1 MRRGLSGLLAILLAT
16 VMVAAACAGDDDS
29 ADSADAAMTAAEGAL
44 SDATVAQAEAQAATA
59 QAEAASAAARE
70 ASAAAALAQ
79 ATAEGNQEAVT
90 AAEAA
95 LADAQAAADEAS
107 ERAAAAQADA
117 DDARAAAAAAAEQ
130 VATTPDEA
138 PVAPPPEPPAAAIDI
153 SAALV
158 FDIGGRGDQSFNDS
172 AAAGLDRAAAELGV
186 QTSEASPNPDG
197 SNRAELLQ
205 LSADGSDLVIGVGFL
220 FGESITEVA
229 ANNPDTFFG
238 IIDSAP
244 DGTDNLAGLVFAE
257 HEGSF
262 LVGAAAALK
271 STTGRVGFIGGV
283 DIPLIRRFHAGFEA
297 GAREVNPDIEIDA
310 TYVTEPPDFDGWS
323 QPAEAKIIS
332 QSMYED
338 GADIIYHAAGGSGAG
353 LFEAAKEFSEAG
365 GSKVWAIGVDSDQY
379 NTSDESVR
387 PYILTSML
395 KRVDVAVY
403 NTIAAVVNG
412 DFRGGTA
419 VFNLAVDGVGYST
432 SGGFIDDIVPQLEEF
447 KQAIVGGSIVV
458 PETTERGGG
467 EDVSAALVFDIGGRG
482 DQSFNDSAAAGLDRA
497 AELMGVNTSEA
508 SPNPDGSNRAE
519 LLQLSADGSDLVIGV
534 GFLFG
539 ESITAVAANNPD
551 TFFGIIDSAPD
562 GTDNLA
568 GLVFAEHEGSFLVGA
583 AAALKSTT
591 GRVGFIGGVDI
602 PLIRRF
608 HAGFEAGARAVN
620 PDIEIDATYVTEPP
634 DFDGWSQPAEAKIIS
649 QAMYEAGADVIYHA
663 AGGSGAGLFEAAKEF
678 SEAGGSKVWAIGV
691 DSDQYFTSS
700 EEVRP
705 YILSSMLKR
714 VDVAVYDTIERVV
727 NGTFTGGVVV
737 FDLSV
742 DGVGY
747 SISGGFIDDIIPQL
761 EDYKQQ
767 IIRGD
772 IVVPETTG

>member
-1 MRRGLSGLLAILLAT
+1 MRRGLTGLLAILLAT
-16 VMVAAACAGDDDS
+16 VMVAAACGGDDEP
-29 ADSADAAMTAAEGAL
+29 T
-44 SDATVAQAEAQAATA
+44 
-59 QAEAASAAARE
+59 
-70 ASAAAALAQ
+70 
-79 ATAEGNQEAVT
+79 T
-90 AAEAA
+90 AAEAPPA
-95 LADAQAAADEAS
+95 PAPAADDGAAEAPAPADAPAEAP
-107 ERAAAAQADA
+107 ADA
-117 DDARAAAAAAAEQ
+117 PAE
-130 VATTPDEA
+130 
-138 PVAPPPEPPAAAIDI
+138 PPPPPPGAEDI
-153 SAALV
+153 TAALV

-186 QTSEASPNPDG
+186 NTTEASPNPDG

-205 LSADGSDLVIGVGFL
+205 LSADGAELVIGVGFL

-244 DGTDNLAGLVFAE
+244 EGTDNLAGLVFAE

-271 STTGRVGFIGGV
+271 SNTGTVGFIGGV

-297 GAREVNPDIEIDA
+297 GVHAVNPDIRILDA
-310 TYVTEPPDFDGWS
+310 YVTEPPDFDGWS
-323 QPAEAKIIS
+323 QPAEGKIIA
-332 QSMYED
+332 QSMYEA
-338 GADIIYHAAGGSGAG
+338 GADVIYHAAGGTGAG

-365 GSKVWAIGVDSDQY
+365 GSHVWAIGVDSDQY
-379 NTSDESVR
+379 NTSAEEVR

-403 NTIAAVVNG
+403 NTIEAVANG
-412 DFRGGTA
+412 AFTGGTT

-432 SGGFIDDIVPQLEEF
+432 TGGFVDDIVPELERF
-447 KQAIVGGSIVV
+447 KEAIVGGTIVV

-467 EDVSAALVFDIGGRG
+467 EDVTAALVFDIGGRG

-497 AELMGVNTSEA
+497 ADFLRINPTEA

-519 LLQLSADGSDLVIGV
+519 LLQLSADGADLVIGV

-539 ESITAVAANNPD
+539 ESITEVATNNPD
-551 TFFGIIDSAPD
+551 TFFGIIDSFPAELP
-562 GTDNLA
+562 NLA
-568 GLVFAEHEGSFLVGA
+568 GLTFAEHEGSFLVGA
-583 AAALKSTT
+583 AAALKSNT
-591 GRVGFIGGVDI
+591 GTVGFIGGVDI
-602 PLIRRF
+602 PIIRKF
-608 HAGFEAGARAVN
+608 HAGFEAGVYAVDPN
-620 PDIEIDATYVTEPP
+620 IEILATYVTEPP
-634 DFDGWSQPAEAKIIS
+634 DFDGWSQPAEAKIIAQS
-649 QAMYEAGADVIYHA
+649 MYEGGADVIYHA

-691 DSDQYFTSS
+691 DSDQYWTSA

-714 VDVAVYDTIERVV
+714 VDVAVYNTIERVV
-727 NGTFTGGVVV
+727 NGTFTGGLTV
-737 FDLSV
+737 FDLAAN
-742 DGVGY
+742 GVGY
-747 SISGGFIDDIIPQL
+747 SISGGFLNDIIPQL
-761 EDYKQQ
+761 EEFKQA

>member
-1 MRRGLSGLLAILLAT
+1 MTMRRGFTGLLAMLLAT
-16 VMVAAACAGDDDS
+16 VLVAAACGGDDEPTTAAQPAPAPAPA
-29 ADSADAAMTAAEGAL
+29 ADDGAPESADA
-44 SDATVAQAEAQAATA
+44 
-59 QAEAASAAARE
+59 
-70 ASAAAALAQ
+70 
-79 ATAEGNQEAVT
+79 
-90 AAEAA
+90 
-95 LADAQAAADEAS
+95 
-107 ERAAAAQADA
+107 
-117 DDARAAAAAAAEQ
+117 
-130 VATTPDEA
+130 
-138 PVAPPPEPPAAAIDI
+138 PPAAPADAPAEPPQPPPPGAEDI
-153 SAALV
+153 TAALV

-172 AAAGLDRAAAELGV
+172 AAAGLDRAAAQLGV
-186 QTSEASPNPDG
+186 NTTEASPNPDG

-205 LSADGSDLVIGVGFL
+205 LSADGADLVIGVGFL

-244 DGTDNLAGLVFAE
+244 EGTDNLAGLVFAE

-271 STTGRVGFIGGV
+271 STSGTVGFIGGV

-297 GAREVNPDIEIDA
+297 GVHAVDPDIEILDA
-310 TYVTEPPDFDGWS
+310 YVTEPPDFDGWS
-323 QPAEAKIIS
+323 QPAEGKIIA
-332 QSMYED
+332 QSMYES
-338 GADIIYHAAGGSGAG
+338 GADVIYHAAGGTGAG

-365 GSKVWAIGVDSDQY
+365 GTKVWAIGVDSDQY
-379 NTSDESVR
+379 NTSAEEVR

-403 NTIAAVVNG
+403 NTIEAVANG
-412 DFRGGTA
+412 DFTGGTT

-432 SGGFIDDIVPQLEEF
+432 TGGFVDDIVPQLEEF

-467 EDVSAALVFDIGGRG
+467 EDVTAALVFDIGGRG

-497 AELMGVNTSEA
+497 AAQLGVNTTEA

-519 LLQLSADGSDLVIGV
+519 LLQLSADGADLVIGV

-539 ESITAVAANNPD
+539 ESITEVAANNPD
-551 TFFGIIDSAPD
+551 TFFGIIDSAPE

-583 AAALKSTT
+583 AAALKSTSGT
-591 GRVGFIGGVDI
+591 VGFIGGVDI

-608 HAGFEAGARAVN
+608 HAGFEAGVHAVD
-620 PDIEIDATYVTEPP
+620 PDIEILDAYVTEPP
-634 DFDGWSQPAEAKIIS
+634 DFDGWSQPAEGKIIAQS
-649 QAMYEAGADVIYHA
+649 MYESGADVIYHA
-663 AGGSGAGLFEAAKEF
+663 AGGTGAGLFEAAKEF

-691 DSDQYFTSS
+691 DSDQYFTSA

-714 VDVAVYDTIERVV
+714 VDVAVYTAIERVV
-727 NGTFTGGVVV
+727 NGTFTGGVTV
-737 FDLSV
+737 FDLAAN
-742 DGVGY
+742 GVGY
-747 SISGGFIDDIIPQL
+747 SISGGFINDIIPEL
-761 EDYKQQ
+761 EAFKQA

>member
-1 MRRGLSGLLAILLAT
+1 MRRGITGLLAILLAT
-16 VMVAAACAGDDDS
+16 VMVAAACGGDD
-29 ADSADAAMTAAEGAL
+29 EP
-44 SDATVAQAEAQAATA
+44 
-59 QAEAASAAARE
+59 
-70 ASAAAALAQ
+70 
-79 ATAEGNQEAVT
+79 
-90 AAEAA
+90 
-95 LADAQAAADEAS
+95 
-107 ERAAAAQADA
+107 
-117 DDARAAAAAAAEQ
+117 
-130 VATTPDEA
+130 TTT
-138 PVAPPPEPPAAAIDI
+138 APPPAPAADDGASESPAPPPADAPAEAPADAPAEPPPPPPPGAEDI
-153 SAALV
+153 TAALV

-172 AAAGLDRAAAELGV
+172 AAAGLDRAAAQLGV
-186 QTSEASPNPDG
+186 NTTEASPNPDG
-197 SNRAELLQ
+197 SNRAEMLQ
-205 LSADGSDLVIGVGFL
+205 LSADGADLVIGVGFL

-229 ANNPDTFFG
+229 ANNPDTLFG

-271 STTGRVGFIGGV
+271 STTGTVGFIGGV
-283 DIPLIRRFHAGFEA
+283 DIDLIRRFHAGFEA
-297 GAREVNPDIEIDA
+297 GARAVNADIRILDA
-310 TYVTEPPDFDGWS
+310 YITEPPDFDGWF
-323 QPAEAKIIS
+323 QPAEAKIVA
-332 QSMYED
+332 QSMYEA
-338 GADIIYHAAGGSGAG
+338 GADVIYHAAGGSGAG
-353 LFEAAKEFSEAG
+353 LFEAAKEYSESTG
-365 GSKVWAIGVDSDQY
+365 THVWAIGVDSDQY
-379 NTSDESVR
+379 NTSAEEVR

-403 NTIAAVVNG
+403 STIEAAANG
-412 DFRGGTA
+412 DFTGGTT

-432 SGGFIDDIVPQLEEF
+432 TGGFVDDIVPQLEEF

-467 EDVSAALVFDIGGRG
+467 EDVTAALVFDIGGRG

-497 AELMGVNTSEA
+497 ADFLRVNTTEA

-519 LLQLSADGSDLVIGV
+519 LLQLSADGADLVIGV

-539 ESITAVAANNPD
+539 ESITEVAANNPD
-551 TFFGIIDSAPD
+551 TLFGIIDSAPD

-591 GRVGFIGGVDI
+591 GTVGFIGGVDI

-608 HAGFEAGARAVN
+608 HAGFEAGVRAIDPN
-620 PDIEIDATYVTEPP
+620 IEILDAYVTEPP
-634 DFDGWSQPAEAKIIS
+634 DFDGWSQPAEGKIIAQS
-649 QAMYEAGADVIYHA
+649 MYESGADVIYHA
-663 AGGSGAGLFEAAKEF
+663 AGGTGAGLFEAAKEF

-691 DSDQYFTSS
+691 DSDQYFTSA

-714 VDVAVYDTIERVV
+714 VDVAVYTAIERVV
-727 NGTFTGGVVV
+727 NGTFTGGVTV
-737 FDLSV
+737 FDLAAN
-742 DGVGY
+742 GVGY
-747 SISGGFIDDIIPQL
+747 SISGGFMNDIIPQL
-761 EDYKQQ
+761 EELKQA

>member
-1 MRRGLSGLLAILLAT
+1 MKRGFTGLLAILLAT
-16 VMVAAACAGDDDS
+16 VLVAAACGGDDEPTTAAQPAPAPAS
-29 ADSADAAMTAAEGAL
+29 ADDEAP
-44 SDATVAQAEAQAATA
+44 AEAPAEAPPEA
-59 QAEAASAAARE
+59 PPPPPAEAAE
-70 ASAAAALAQ
+70 I
-79 ATAEGNQEAVT
+79 T
-90 AAEAA
+90 
-95 LADAQAAADEAS
+95 
-107 ERAAAAQADA
+107 
-117 DDARAAAAAAAEQ
+117 
-130 VATTPDEA
+130 
-138 PVAPPPEPPAAAIDI
+138 
-153 SAALV
+153 AALV

-186 QTSEASPNPDG
+186 TTTEASPNPDG

-205 LSADGSDLVIGVGFL
+205 LSADGAELVIGVGFL

-271 STTGRVGFIGGV
+271 STSGTVGFIGGV

-297 GAREVNPDIEIDA
+297 GVHAVNPDIRILDA
-310 TYVTEPPDFDGWS
+310 YVTEPPDFDGWS
-323 QPAEAKIIS
+323 QPAEGKIIA
-332 QSMYED
+332 QSMYEA
-338 GADIIYHAAGGSGAG
+338 GADVIYHAAGGTGAG

-379 NTSDESVR
+379 NTSAEEVR

-403 NTIAAVVNG
+403 NTIEAVANG
-412 DFRGGTA
+412 DFTGGTT

-432 SGGFIDDIVPQLEEF
+432 TGGFVDDIVPQLEEF

-467 EDVSAALVFDIGGRG
+467 EDVTAALVFDIGGRG

-497 AELMGVNTSEA
+497 AEFLRVNTTEA

-519 LLQLSADGSDLVIGV
+519 LLQLSADGADLVIGV

-539 ESITAVAANNPD
+539 ESITEVAANNPD
-551 TFFGIIDSAPD
+551 TFFGIIDSAPE

-583 AAALKSTT
+583 AAALKSTSGT
-591 GRVGFIGGVDI
+591 VGFIGGVDI

-608 HAGFEAGARAVN
+608 HAGFEAGVHAVDPN
-620 PDIEIDATYVTEPP
+620 IQILDAYVTEPP
-634 DFDGWSQPAEAKIIS
+634 DFDGWSQPAEGKIIAQS
-649 QAMYEAGADVIYHA
+649 MYESGADVIYHA
-663 AGGSGAGLFEAAKEF
+663 AGGTGAGLFEAAKEF
-678 SEAGGSKVWAIGV
+678 SEAGDSKVWAIGV
-691 DSDQYFTSS
+691 DSDQYFTSA

-714 VDVAVYDTIERVV
+714 VDVAVYTAIERVV
-727 NGTFTGGVVV
+727 NGTFTGGVTV
-737 FDLSV
+737 FDLAAN
-742 DGVGY
+742 GVGY
-747 SISGGFIDDIIPQL
+747 SISGGFVNDIIPQL
-761 EDYKQQ
+761 EEFKQA

>member
-29 ADSADAAMTAAEGAL
+29 AGTVDEATTAAQDAL

-79 ATAEGNQEAVT
+79 ATAEGNQEAVI

-95 LADAQAAADEAS
+95 LAEARAAADEAS
-107 ERAAAAQADA
+107 ERAAAAQTEADE
-117 DDARAAAAAAAEQ
+117 ARAAAAAAAEQ
-130 VATTPDEA
+130 AAAATQEA
-138 PVAPPPEPPAAAIDI
+138 PAAPPPEPPAEATDV

-205 LSADGSDLVIGVGFL
+205 LSADSANLVIGVGFL
-220 FGESITEVA
+220 FGESITDVA

-271 STTGRVGFIGGV
+271 STTGTVGFIGGV

-297 GAREVNPDIEIDA
+297 GVYAVNPDIRILDA
-310 TYVTEPPDFDGWS
+310 YVTEPPDFDGWS

-332 QSMYED
+332 QSMYEG
-338 GADIIYHAAGGSGAG
+338 GADVIYHAAGGSGAG

-365 GSKVWAIGVDSDQY
+365 DSKVWAIGVDSDQY
-379 NTSDESVR
+379 FTSSEEVR
-387 PYILTSML
+387 PYILSSML

-403 NTIAAVVNG
+403 NTIESVVNG
-412 DFRGGTA
+412 DFRGGTT

-497 AELMGVNTSEA
+497 AELLGVNTSEA

-519 LLQLSADGSDLVIGV
+519 LLQLSADSSDLVIGV

-539 ESITAVAANNPD
+539 ESITQVAANNPD
-551 TFFGIIDSAPD
+551 TYFGIIDSAPD

-591 GRVGFIGGVDI
+591 GTVGFIGGVDI

-608 HAGFEAGARAVN
+608 HAGFEAGVYAVN
-620 PDIEIDATYVTEPP
+620 PDIEILDAYVTEPP

-649 QAMYEAGADVIYHA
+649 QSMYEGGADVIYHA

-678 SEAGGSKVWAIGV
+678 SEAGDSKVWAIGV

-714 VDVAVYDTIERVV
+714 VDVAVYNTIERVV
-727 NGTFTGGVVV
+727 NGDFTGGVTV

-772 IVVPETTG
+772 IVVPQTTG

>member
-1 MRRGLSGLLAILLAT
+1 MRRRTSGLLAILLAV
-16 VMVAAACAGDDDS
+16 VMVAAACGGDDDTTTTPQP
-29 ADSADAAMTAAEGAL
+29 APAPAP
-44 SDATVAQAEAQAATA
+44 
-59 QAEAASAAARE
+59 
-70 ASAAAALAQ
+70 
-79 ATAEGNQEAVT
+79 
-90 AAEAA
+90 
-95 LADAQAAADEAS
+95 AADEGPA
-107 ERAAAAQADA
+107 EAPPEAPPEAPADA
-117 DDARAAAAAAAEQ
+117 PSE
-130 VATTPDEA
+130 P
-138 PVAPPPEPPAAAIDI
+138 PPPPPEPTDI
-153 SAALV
+153 TAALA

-186 QTSEASPNPDG
+186 TTTEASPNADG

-205 LSADGSDLVIGVGFL
+205 LSADGADLVIGVGFL
-220 FGESITEVA
+220 FGESITQVA
-229 ANNPDTFFG
+229 ANNPDTYFG

-271 STTGRVGFIGGV
+271 STTGTVGFIGGV
-283 DIPLIRRFHAGFEA
+283 DIDLIRRFHAGFEA
-297 GAREVNPDIEIDA
+297 GVRAVDPNIRILDA
-310 TYVTEPPDFDGWS
+310 YITEPPDFDGWF

-332 QSMYED
+332 QSMYEA
-338 GADIIYHAAGGSGAG
+338 GADVIYHAAGGSGAG
-353 LFEAAKEFSEAG
+353 LFEAAKEYSESTG
-365 GSKVWAIGVDSDQY
+365 THVWAIGVDSDQY
-379 NTSDESVR
+379 NTSSEEVR

-403 NTIAAVVNG
+403 NTIESVVNG
-412 DFRGGTA
+412 DFTGGTT

-432 SGGFIDDIVPQLEEF
+432 TGGFVDDIVPELERF
-447 KQAIVGGSIVV
+447 KEAIVGGTIVV

-467 EDVSAALVFDIGGRG
+467 EDVTAALVFDIGGRG

-497 AELMGVNTSEA
+497 ADFLRVNTTEA

-519 LLQLSADGSDLVIGV
+519 LLQLSADGANLVIGV

-539 ESITAVAANNPD
+539 ESITEVAANNPD
-551 TFFGIIDSAPD
+551 TYFGIIDSAPD

-591 GRVGFIGGVDI
+591 GTVGFIGGVDI

-608 HAGFEAGARAVN
+608 HAGFEAGVHAVD
-620 PDIEIDATYVTEPP
+620 PSIEILDAYVTEPP
-634 DFDGWSQPAEAKIIS
+634 DFDGWSQPAEGKIIAQS
-649 QAMYEAGADVIYHA
+649 MYEAGADVIYHA
-663 AGGSGAGLFEAAKEF
+663 AGGTGAGLFEAAKEF
-678 SEAGGSKVWAIGV
+678 SEAGDSKVWAIGV
-691 DSDQYFTSS
+691 DSDQYWTSA

-714 VDVAVYDTIERVV
+714 VDVAVYSTIERVV
-727 NGTFTGGVVV
+727 NGTFSGGVTV
-737 FDLSV
+737 FDLAAN
-742 DGVGY
+742 GVGY
-747 SISGGFIDDIIPQL
+747 SISGGFLNDIIPQL
-761 EDYKQQ
+761 EDYKQA